1 MTQDTPPPAQGF
13 FARLLG
19 RLFGQPAATPAAA
32 PVAASALATPP
43 AAPAPSSPPPAAAP
57 AVAPVAAQ
65 PVAAQQEAA
74 AEIIVEPP
82 PTVPPPTVPPP
93 AAPLPAAAPEPPV
106 PAEMPAAPSGPIGV
120 SIIGVGVPDPVR
132 QFSVTAAR
140 VGVVGEIVPPR
151 KKLETDAVLPFAP
164 HGPKLGDVRRLLLER
179 ARDLG
184 HRMTREP
191 DLRIAVGEAEFRPVE
206 TRGQV
211 YVFRFPAGP
220 GAVRLRSRYGV
231 PKRMYPDTMDNR
243 RLGVF
248 VGPMVFADASHRETL
263 GPENPAL
270 TEGWWDLE
278 NADASPRRWTNGDAL
293 LPLTLDGF
301 AGEVTAEITILHTM
315 ASWVEEP
322 PTPG

>member
-1 MTQDTPPPAQGF
+1 MTQETPPPAQGF

-19 RLFGQPAATPAAA
+19 RLFGRPAATPAAA
-32 PVAASALATPP
+32 PVVETVAAE
-43 AAPAPSSPPPAAAP
+43 PAAAR
-57 AVAPVAAQ
+57 PVAL
-65 PVAAQQEAA
+65 AA
-74 AEIIVEPP
+74 ISVEPP
-82 PTVPPPTVPPP
+82 QAAPPP
-93 AAPLPAAAPEPPV
+93 AAPPPAAAPEPPV
-106 PAEMPAAPSGPIGV
+106 PPEMPAAPPGPIGV

-191 DLRIAVGEAEFRPVE
+191 DLRIALGEAEFRPVE

-220 GAVRLRSRYGV
+220 GALRLRSRHGV
-231 PKRMYPDTMDNR
+231 PKRMYPDTMDGR

-248 VGPMVFADASHRETL
+248 VGAMVFADASRREAI

-278 NADASPRRWTNGDAL
+278 NAGDSPRRWTNGDAL